1 MQINITLM
9 GGEHPRTFMLSGR
22 IGQTMHALMKAKHT
36 GITPL
41 ENPSMRLAAYVHSL
55 REMGF
60 TIDTEME
67 QHDGPYAGRHARYR
81 LRSKVLRTETDKR
94 REV

>member
-9 GGEHPRTFMLSGR
+9 GGEHSRSFTLSGR
-22 IGQTMHALMKAKHT
+22 VGQTINALMQAGSK

-41 ENPSMRLAAYVHSL
+41 DNPTLRLAAYIHSL

-60 TIDTEME
+60 TIDTEIE
-67 QHDGPYAGRHARYR
+67 PHGGPYAGHHARYR
-81 LRSKVLRTETDKR
+81 LRSIVLRTETDKKA
-94 REV
+94 EG